1 LIAPVCDAIGARAAR
16 RDDST
21 TRRELASDARVA
33 MTMTTTTTTTTT
45 RAVAGPR
52 RAARAARV
60 HRRGFVGPSRAVG
73 APRRARALARDDD
86 DDDDEVTT
94 SSGTTRENAKTP
106 RVLYEND
113 AVVIVNKPPGVSFH
127 SEFEPGALARLRA
140 SRDAREE
147 RLRAVHR
154 LDKGTSGTL
163 VFAKTADAAKK
174 LSDGFATRAI
184 VKYYV
189 GISGKKP
196 KKKMGTVTGDMARA
210 RRKAYKLTNTKDN
223 PAVTKFVSFGAKGRR
238 MFIFRPLTGKTHQLR
253 VCAKSLG
260 APLLGDDVYSGAV
273 AERCYLHACAI
284 RIPESLGL
292 GPAIQ
297 IICSPD
303 EGEAW
308 DLEAFERHFPSAL
321 AKDSGAW
328 FDDQPLLR
336 STLEAMTDESS

>member
-1 LIAPVCDAIGARAAR
+1 
-16 RDDST
+16 
-21 TRRELASDARVA
+21 
-33 MTMTTTTTTTTT
+33 MTTTTGAP

-52 RAARAARV
+52 RAARAARIG
-60 HRRGFVGPSRAVG
+60 RRNFTGPS
-73 APRRARALARDDD
+73 RRARALARDDD
-86 DDDDEVTT
+86 DGDDDDEATI
-94 SSGTTRENAKTP
+94 SSETP

-113 AVVIVNKPPGVSFH
+113 ALVIVSKPAGVSFH

-154 LDKGTSGTL
+154 LDKGTSGAL

-174 LSDGFATRAI
+174 LARGFATRTI

-189 GISGKKP
+189 GVSGKKP

-260 APLLGDDVYSGAV
+260 APLLGDDVYSGEVPAD
-273 AERCYLHACAI
+273 RCYLHACAI

-308 DLEAFERHFPSAL
+308 DLDAFERHFPSAL
-321 AKDSGAW
+321 ANDLGAW

-336 STLEAMTDESS
+336 STLEAMTDVSAHHDNVD

>member
-1 LIAPVCDAIGARAAR
+1 MLLRNHREFVPPQHFLERLTHILLR
-16 RDDST
+16 
-21 TRRELASDARVA
+21 RRERVA
-33 MTMTTTTTTTTT
+33 
-45 RAVAGPR
+45 RSVFQR
-52 RAARAARV
+52 D
-60 HRRGFVGPSRAVG
+60 
-73 APRRARALARDDD
+73 DDD

>member
-1 LIAPVCDAIGARAAR
+1 MFFCAAAISANDRKLPMPV
-16 RDDST
+16 
-21 TRRELASDARVA
+21 LV
-33 MTMTTTTTTTTT
+33 
-45 RAVAGPR
+45 
-52 RAARAARV
+52 
-60 HRRGFVGPSRAVG
+60 FVGRETMPKPLQLLLLLLQKICFWRD
-73 APRRARALARDDD
+73 DDD

-113 AVVIVNKPPGVSFH
+113 ALVIVSKPAGVSFH